1 MKRLI
6 MASIETDGHSG
17 SCMFIT
23 TTEKQYQEAIRSLL
37 YYEDE
42 LIYNFK
48 FENKV
53 DDTLIEQI
61 YDGDMGEMSIMVK
74 TFNAYKEIE
83 NKEFYTRTG

>member
-6 MASIETDGHSG
+6 IASIETDGHSG
-17 SCMFIT
+17 SSVFLT

-42 LIYNFK
+42 LVYNFK

-61 YDGDMGEMSIMVK
+61 YDGDMGEMSITVK

>member
-6 MASIETDGHSG
+6 IASIETDGHSG
-17 SCMFIT
+17 SSVFLT

-42 LIYNFK
+42 LVYNFK

-61 YDGDMGEMSIMVK
+61 YDGDMGEMSITVK
-74 TFNAYKEIE
+74 TFGPYKEIE

>member
-6 MASIETDGHSG
+6 IASIETDGHSG
-17 SCMFIT
+17 SSVFLT

-42 LIYNFK
+42 LVYNFK

-61 YDGDMGEMSIMVK
+61 YDGDMGEMSITVK
-74 TFNAYKEIE
+74 TFGAYKEIE
-83 NKEFYTRTG
+83 NKKFYTRTG

>member
-6 MASIETDGHSG
+6 IASIETDGHSG
-17 SCMFIT
+17 SSVFLT

-42 LIYNFK
+42 LVYNFK

-61 YDGDMGEMSIMVK
+61 YDGDMGEMSIAVK